1 MERGSD
7 KVPPRIDEELEQA
20 TSSLQRGSPVSSR
33 AEDFREQEGSGED
46 EPDTDSRLN
55 VGPAE
60 ARADLARHLQPS
72 VFPADRSRLVDSAR
86 EMHAPESLIEL
97 IEQVPEGRE
106 FSSVQE
112 VWEALGLPSPEA
124 G

>member
-7 KVPPRIDEELEQA
+7 KIPPRIDEQLDQA
-20 TSSLQRGSPVSSR
+20 TESLRRGSPVSSR

-46 EPDTDSRLN
+46 EPNTDSRLN

-72 VFPADRSRLVDSAR
+72 VFPAERAALLESAR
-86 EMHAPESLIEL
+86 EVHAPDGMLEL
-97 IEQVPEGRE
+97 IEQLPDGRE
-106 FSSVQE
+106 FANVQE
-112 VWEALGLPSPEA
+112 IWEALGLPEPR
-124 G
+124 

>member
-7 KVPPRIDEELEQA
+7 KIPSRIDEELDQA
-20 TSSLQRGSPVSSR
+20 TESLRRGSPVSSR

-55 VGPAE
+55 VGPSE
-60 ARADLARHLQPS
+60 ARGDLARHLQPS
-72 VFPADRSRLVDSAR
+72 VFPADRARLLESAR
-86 EMHAPESLIEL
+86 EMHAPESMLEL
-97 IEQVPEGRE
+97 IEQVPDGRE
-106 FSSVQE
+106 YSNVQE
-112 VWEALGLPSPEA
+112 VWEALGLPEPR

>member
-7 KVPPRIDEELEQA
+7 KVPPRVDEQLDQA

-46 EPDTDSRLN
+46 EPETDTRLN

-60 ARADLARHLQPS
+60 ARADLARHLQPAA
-72 VFPADRSRLVDSAR
+72 FPADRSRLLESAR
-86 EMHAPESLIEL
+86 EVHAPESVLEVL
-97 IEQVPEGRE
+97 EGLPEGRE
-106 FSSVQE
+106 FSTVQE
-112 VWEALGLPSPEA
+112 VWEALGLPEPR

>member
-7 KVPPRIDEELEQA
+7 KIPPRIDEQLDQA
-20 TSSLQRGSPVSSR
+20 TESLRRGSPVSSR

-46 EPDTDSRLN
+46 EPNTDSRLN

-72 VFPADRSRLVDSAR
+72 VFPAERAALLESAR
-86 EMHAPESLIEL
+86 EVHAPDGMLEL
-97 IEQVPEGRE
+97 IEQLPQGRT
-106 FSSVQE
+106 FANVQE
-112 VWEALGLPSPEA
+112 IWEALGLPEPR
-124 G
+124 